1 MRTLLRTVAAVILL
15 SSAAGCGDDEAVELK
30 RQIDAT
36 TAEARALLHTEGC
49 AAASGCAAAAV
60 GAKAC
65 GGPREYWVYCREKT
79 QESDLLAK
87 LEAVK
92 KLEQRYNELTHAVS
106 TCSLAIAPESFSLV
120 DGKCTA
126 AASAPGP
133 Q

>member
-1 MRTLLRTVAAVILL
+1 MMRILLRTFAVLTFL
-15 SSAAGCGDDEAVELK
+15 SSTAGCGDDEAVELK

-36 TAEARALLHTEGC
+36 TAEARTLVHTEGC

-79 QESDLLAK
+79 KESDLLAK
-87 LEAVK
+87 LQAVK
-92 KLEQRYNELTHAVS
+92 SLEQRYNELTHAMS
-106 TCSLAIAPESFSLV
+106 DCSFAVAPTSFSLV

-126 AASAPGP
+126 AP
-133 Q
+133 